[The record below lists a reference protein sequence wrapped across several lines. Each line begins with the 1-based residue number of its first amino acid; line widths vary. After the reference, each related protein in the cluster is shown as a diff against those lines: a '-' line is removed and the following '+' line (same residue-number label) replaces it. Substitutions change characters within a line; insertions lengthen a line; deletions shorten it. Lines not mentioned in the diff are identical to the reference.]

1 MSRSG
6 SFHPTAGR
14 LLNVKRIATP
24 SSLCETASRD
34 SIRAKVGGAA
44 RYDTII
50 VGAGSAGSVLAGMLS
65 EDPARRVLLI
75 EAGEH
80 HDLAALPDPLRLSSM
95 IDERHERYLWHHTAR
110 ATDLRPSLAIP
121 SGRVVGGSSAIN
133 TTVYLWALRDDLD
146 GWTSFA
152 PEWSYESCIPY
163 YQRLETDLDFPAP
176 PHGTSGPIAVR
187 RPPRSSWSPA
197 ARAYEEA
204 CVAAGY
210 AACPDFNAPD
220 AQGIG
225 PVPFNTR
232 DGLRQSAAV
241 AFLRPAIGR
250 RNLAVLDRAL
260 AQRLVIS
267 GGRATAI
274 DIVRDG
280 AVQRFEADE
289 IVLSA
294 GAIGS
299 AQLLLL
305 SGIGPADEIR
315 RAGIAPVAELRGVGR
330 NLRNHPLAA
339 TAWTASDRYRDATE
353 LPIPWQVQL
362 RCTAPGS
369 ADHLD
374 ACLGAAVLT
383 KRTPNNEPRI
393 GVSTLLMHA
402 ASSGVLRL
410 TSADAETQPDI
421 DLGFLSDESD
431 LARMRAMIRLALELG
446 ARAELAPLRGTRAMP
461 TDDDLASDRALDD
474 WLKRNV
480 LTSHHPCGTA
490 RMGPASDPLAVV
502 DGAGRVH
509 GVDGLRVV
517 DASIM
522 PDCPRVNINATT
534 MMVALRIADAMRSGT
549 PARAR
554 AIHA

>member
-1 MSRSG
+1 MG
-6 SFHPTAGR
+6 
-14 LLNVKRIATP
+14 V
-24 SSLCETASRD
+24 
-34 SIRAKVGGAA
+34 AA
-44 RYDTII
+44 RFDTII
-50 VGAGSAGSVLAGMLS
+50 VGAGSAGSVLASLLS
-65 EDPARRVLLI
+65 EDPSRRVLLI

-80 HDLAALPDPLRLSSM
+80 HDLASLPDPLRLSSM

-110 ATDLRPSLAIP
+110 ATDLRPSLSIP

-146 GWTSFA
+146 AWTAFA
-152 PEWSYESCIPY
+152 PEWDYASCVPY
-163 YQRLETDLDFPAP
+163 FQRLETDLDFPAP
-176 PHGTSGPIAVR
+176 PHGASGPIAVR
-187 RPPRSSWSPA
+187 RPARESWSPA
-197 ARAYEEA
+197 ARAYEDA
-204 CVAAGY
+204 CVAAGF
-210 AACPDFNAPD
+210 AACPDFNAAD
-220 AQGIG
+220 AEGVG

-241 AFLRPAIGR
+241 AFLAKALARP
-250 RNLAVLDRAL
+250 NLMIMDRAL
-260 AQRLVIS
+260 AERVVVS
-267 GGRATAI
+267 RGRATAVEL
-274 DIVRDG
+274 VRDG
-280 AVQRFEADE
+280 ERQRVEADE

-294 GAIGS
+294 GAVGS
-299 AQLLLL
+299 PQLLLL
-305 SGIGPADEIR
+305 SGIGPAEEI
-315 RAGIAPVAELRGVGR
+315 APHGIAPVHELRGVGR

-339 TAWTASDRYRDATE
+339 TAWRASERYADATE

-393 GVSTLLMHA
+393 GISTLLMHA
-402 ASSGVLRL
+402 ASSGSLRL
-410 TSADAETQPDI
+410 RSADAETQPDI
-421 DLGFLSDESD
+421 DLGFLSDPSD
-431 LARMRAMIRLALELG
+431 LARMRAMIALALELG
-446 ARAELAPLRGTRAMP
+446 ARAELAPLRGARAVP
-461 TDDDLASDRALDD
+461 SDDELATPRALDE

-490 RMGPASDPLAVV
+490 RLGATSDPLAVV

-509 GVDGLRVV
+509 GLEGLRVV

-534 MMVALRIADAMRSGT
+534 MMVASRIADVMRG
-549 PARAR
+549 RAR
-554 AIHA
+554 AAAAVHARA